1 MKYRF
6 LTIIFLFI
14 LVATSCTSGHKK
26 AKKEIKPVVKIK
38 TVRVSTADMMDTLQI
53 YGEVKLRQ
61 VVNIASQFDG
71 RLSGFSLLN
80 GDRVKKGEALGMI
93 IPPMR
98 EALLQSMGNLTDA
111 QKQLVAKEVKEI
123 PLYSP
128 IDGVVLEVIRHTG
141 DVLQKGQAIV
151 RIADLKHL
159 DVYGELPVK
168 YLPGVKKTEKLR
180 VQFINLPHKTML
192 LPISAFSGKV
202 DTKKQTIGIRLALN
216 NRSDNFRPGMQ
227 VILRFPGVFHKNATV
242 IPRTALLEEEGV
254 YSVFVI
260 HDNKA
265 VKRNIQTGIRNK
277 NLVEVLSGLKPGE
290 TVATEKAYSL
300 TDGMEVIK
308 Q

>member
-6 LTIIFLFI
+6 FTIIFLFI
-14 LVATSCTSGHKK
+14 LMAASCTPGRKK
-26 AKKEIKPVVKIK
+26 ANKEIKPVVKIQ
-38 TVRVSTADMMDTLQI
+38 TARVSTADMMDTIQI

-71 RLSGFSLLN
+71 RLSGFSLLT
-80 GDRVKKGEALGMI
+80 GDRVKKGAALGMI

-128 IDGVVLEVIRHTG
+128 INGVVLEVMQHTG

-159 DVYGELPVK
+159 DIYGDLPVK
-168 YLPGVKKTEKLR
+168 YLSRVKKTEKLAI
-180 VQFINLPHKTML
+180 QFINLPHKAMI
-192 LPISAFSGKV
+192 LPVSAFSGKV

-216 NRSDNFRPGMQ
+216 NHSGDFRPGMQ
-227 VILRFPGVFHKNATV
+227 VILRFPGVFHKNAIV

-260 HDNKA
+260 HGKKA
-265 VKRNIQTGIRNK
+265 EKRNIQIGIRNK
-277 NLVEVLSGLKPGE
+277 NLVEVLSGLKSGE

>member
-1 MKYRF
+1 
-6 LTIIFLFI
+6 
-14 LVATSCTSGHKK
+14 
-26 AKKEIKPVVKIK
+26 
-38 TVRVSTADMMDTLQI
+38 
-53 YGEVKLRQ
+53 
-61 VVNIASQFDG
+61 
-71 RLSGFSLLN
+71 
-80 GDRVKKGEALGMI
+80 MI

>member
-6 LTIIFLFI
+6 LSLIFLSVM
-14 LVATSCTSGHKK
+14 VAASCTSGRKK
-26 AKKEIKPVVKIK
+26 AKKEIKPVVKIQ
-38 TVRVSTADMMDTLQI
+38 TARVSTADMMDTIQI

-71 RLSGFSLLN
+71 RLSSFSLLP

-111 QKQLVAKEVKEI
+111 QKQLVAEEVKEI
-123 PLYSP
+123 PLFSP
-128 IDGVVLEVIRHTG
+128 INGVVLEVMQHTG
-141 DVLQKGQAIV
+141 DVLQKGEAIV

-159 DVYGELPVK
+159 DVYGDLPVK
-168 YLPGVKKTEKLR
+168 YLPLVKSSDKLA
-180 VQFINLPHKTML
+180 VHFINLPHKAII
-192 LPISAFSGKV
+192 LPVSAFSGKV
-202 DTKKQTIGIRLALN
+202 DTKKQTLGIRLAIN
-216 NRSDNFRPGMQ
+216 NHSDDFRPGMQ
-227 VILRFPGVFHKNATV
+227 VVLRFPGVFHQNATV
-242 IPRTALLEEEGV
+242 IPRSALLEEEGV
-254 YSVFVI
+254 YSVFVV
-260 HDNKA
+260 HDQKA
-265 VKRNIQTGIRNK
+265 EKRTIQIGIRNK
-277 NLVEVLSGLKPGE
+277 NLVEVLSGLNPGE